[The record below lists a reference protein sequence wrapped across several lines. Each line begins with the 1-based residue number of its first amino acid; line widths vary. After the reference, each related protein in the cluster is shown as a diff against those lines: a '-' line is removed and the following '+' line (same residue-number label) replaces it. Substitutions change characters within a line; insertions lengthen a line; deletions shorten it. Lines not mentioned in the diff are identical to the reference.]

1 MIGFD
6 DGDDRLTPSL
16 AENKVFHNSL
26 QELKMRFCININTK
40 TNKKTCPCIIMP
52 GQVITCGATLL
63 GASSAPT
70 HHVLT
75 YADPVHGRSDRLTY
89 STIVFLLAL
98 KSPFSLILS
107 VAISPSAALF
117 EIRDNAYSLFVFGFG
132 FFNLAVL

>member
-1 MIGFD
+1 
-6 DGDDRLTPSL
+6 
-16 AENKVFHNSL
+16 
-26 QELKMRFCININTK
+26 
-40 TNKKTCPCIIMP
+40 MP
-52 GQVITCGATLL
+52 GQEKSCGATLL
-63 GASSAPT
+63 DVHGTSSQR
-70 HHVLT
+70 VLT

-98 KSPFSLILS
+98 KIPFSLILS